1 MRCSLKAGLDA
12 GTDQAFAEAR
22 HCRRTLPAAQPLVAF
37 SEQIAAALN
46 TQFPGVDPLAWR
58 ALMAAVQSAAA
69 IHAALEPMGVP
80 VTGNIV
86 LNVLALTAEQLDR
99 ESGGVPRPAPE
110 AARAVTRAV
119 TRLRREGG
127 GGGHG
132 KALNA
137 AELLLSLHRPHAT
150 EEDYAAILAA
160 LTGR

>member
-1 MRCSLKAGLDA
+1 MTFSLKPGLDA

-22 HCRRTLPAAQPLVAF
+22 HCRRTMPAVQPLVAF

-99 ESGGVPRPAPE
+99 ESGGVPQPSPE

-119 TRLRREGG
+119 TRLRRESGDG
-127 GGGHG
+127 PG
-132 KALNA
+132 KALNTV
-137 AELLLSLHRPHAT
+137 ELLLSLHRPHAT

-160 LTGR
+160 LTGQ